1 MQPSLNEAIQ
11 FAREAGELLLQGF
24 GLSHD
29 IQVKGATDL
38 VTEIDH
44 QSEAL
49 LVKRILARFPSHR
62 IITEES
68 GSLNGE
74 SESCWYIDP
83 LDGTIN
89 YAHGLPLF
97 SVSLAYA
104 ERGELRLGVI
114 FDPFHDEVFT
124 AEAGR
129 GAALNGNPI
138 FTSQTSHLSN
148 ALLVTGLPHNL
159 DNSAG
164 KHAFALFEKFTL
176 LTQGVRRLG
185 SAALD
190 LCYVACGRL
199 DGFYELEINHYD
211 LAAGALI
218 VREAGG
224 FATRADGDAN
234 VLTPP
239 CSILAA
245 NPAMYP
251 VLLRTINNG

>member
-1 MQPSLNEAIQ
+1 MQPTLSDAIQ
-11 FAREAGELLLQGF
+11 WVSEAGEILRRGF
-24 GLSHD
+24 GLRHD
-29 IQVKGATDL
+29 IQSKGPTDL

-49 LVKRILARFPSHR
+49 LVKHILQRFPTHH

-68 GSLNGE
+68 GALNGE
-74 SESCWYIDP
+74 SEYCWYIDP
-83 LDGTIN
+83 MDGTIN

-97 SVSLAYA
+97 CVSLAFA
-104 ERGELRLGVI
+104 VGGELQLGVI
-114 FDPFHDEVFT
+114 YDPYHDELFT
-124 AEAGR
+124 AEAGQ
-129 GAALNGNPI
+129 GAALNGKPI
-138 FTSQTSHLSN
+138 HVSQTSHLN
-148 ALLVTGLPHNL
+148 HALLVTGLPHNL
-159 DNSAG
+159 ENSTG
-164 KHAFALFEKFTL
+164 KSAFTLIEKFTL

-224 FATRADGDAN
+224 LATRVNGEAD

-245 NPAMYP
+245 NPALFREMRSIIGY
-251 VLLRTINNG
+251 N